1 MYLTLEQAIKALN
14 GRTAE
19 EVYNALD
26 FDFLPYDSEND
37 RYPTLDDI
45 IAVLKAA
52 EEKVS

>member
-26 FDFLPYDSEND
+26 FDCLPYDSEND

>member
-1 MYLTLEQAIKALN
+1 MELTLEQAIKALN

-26 FDFLPYDSEND
+26 FDCLPYDPESD
-37 RYPTLDDI
+37 RYPTQDDI

-52 EEKVS
+52 EEKAS